1 MKTVRFAQVIAKSGK
16 PETHSLWTSP
26 DKDPVFK
33 AAVESHRIMTVH
45 QNTVGSIADHGVVG
59 YDEDAQGTLLIFPRS
74 IKSFA
79 NRRVVGIKYDQLV
92 EPKVGKRV
100 RTAKLKLLPK
110 PKSVSSVVRGGNS
123 NAKSRPKKSSKSKRK
138 PEHSPP
144 KKPNVRRATADPN
157 KAAKEVAQIKAA
169 VKRAMKELQ
178 KGKAVSAYQVLEKA
192 LVVEG

>member
-16 PETHSLWTSP
+16 PETHPLWTSP

-33 AAVESHRIMTVH
+33 AALESHRIMTVH

-123 NAKSRPKKSSKSKRK
+123 NAKSLPKKSSKSKRK

-144 KKPNVRRATADPN
+144 KKTNAKATADPN
-157 KAAKEVAQIKAA
+157 TAAKELAQLKAA
-169 VKRAMKELQ
+169 VKRAMTELQ

-192 LVVEG
+192 LVVDG

>member
-123 NAKSRPKKSSKSKRK
+123 NAKSLPKRSSKSKRK
-138 PEHSPP
+138 PEHSLPP
-144 KKPNVRRATADPN
+144 KSPKATVDPI
-157 KAAKEVAQIKAA
+157 KAAKELDLLKAA